1 MSKQVLIETFQFTP
15 KPVVLAEGKS
25 TNGNVLVEGILATAE
40 VKNGNGRY
48 YAKDLWQREINKY
61 MENVKQNRAM
71 GELDHP
77 ESSIINLKNVSHK
90 INKMWWDGD
99 NVMGVIEILP
109 TPSGNIVKSLIESKI
124 PVGVSSRGMGSLK
137 PMGEGMMEVQD
148 DFELVAWDFVSTPSN
163 PGSYM
168 YPVGMGNINEGLNLN
183 QIQKDY
189 SKLNDIVRDILC
201 SNGTCPIF

>member
-15 KPVVLAEGKS
+15 KPVILAEGKS
-25 TNGNVLVEGILATAE
+25 TNGNTLVQGILATAE

-90 INKMWWDGD
+90 INKMWWNGD

-109 TPSGNIVKSLIESKI
+109 TPSGNIVKSLIENKI

-137 PMGEGMMEVQD
+137 PMGEGIMEVQD
-148 DFELVAWDFVSTPSN
+148 DFELLCFDFVSTPSN

-168 YPVGMGNINEGLNLN
+168 YPTSVGNINEGLNLN
-183 QIQKDY
+183 SINKDY

>member
-1 MSKQVLIETFQFTP
+1 MSKQILIETFQFTP
-15 KPVVLAEGKS
+15 KPVILAEGKS

-90 INKMWWDGD
+90 INKMWWNGD

-148 DFELVAWDFVSTPSN
+148 DFELLCWDFVSTPSN

-168 YPVGMGNINEGLNLN
+168 YATGISNLNEGLEPAFKS
-183 QIQKDY
+183 KDY